1 MREIER
7 QKKSERG
14 VRKRGCTRPQDRG
27 VVRGESGEG
36 ASHKM
41 EGEEVEEKKRG
52 IMGEMSEDRKKGGG
66 GCREREGVG
75 RS

>member
-1 MREIER
+1 
-7 QKKSERG
+7 
-14 VRKRGCTRPQDRG
+14 
-27 VVRGESGEG
+27 
-36 ASHKM
+36 M
-41 EGEEVEEKKRG
+41 EGEEVEEKERG